1 MPELF
6 SGLYKHRELIT
17 LLTRQ
22 LPGTHHAI
30 RSYHYWQRL
39 RRRRRWLLCAPCR
52 TQCSDDRCPSTS
64 PHQEGSHHGS
74 SRLIRHAYG
83 EGEKYVPLVLRAQQL
98 WDELAEI
105 SGEAVFERTGVINLG
120 PASSAFLANVAASAR
135 AFQLEVEELDAQA
148 VMQRWPEIRLPDD
161 YRAIFEPASGVL
173 RSELAVET
181 WIRLAREAGCA
192 QLFNCPVSAIHHH
205 ADGITIDTLDGEY
218 HGKKLLV
225 SAGTWVTRLLPD
237 LPIQPVRKVF
247 AWYQADG
254 RYSSKNHFP
263 AFTGELPNGDQY
275 YGFPAEDNELKI
287 GKHNGGQPIST
298 PQERVAFGAVASDGS
313 ESFPFL
319 RNVLPG
325 IGGCLHGASCTY
337 DNTVDEDFI
346 IDTLP
351 GRPDTLLITGL
362 SGHGFKFAPVLG
374 EIASQFAQG
383 EAPSFNLA
391 PFSLARFN
399 A

>member
-1 MPELF
+1 MQYDLIIIG
-6 SGLYKHRELIT
+6 SGSVGAAAGYY
-17 LLTRQ
+17 
-22 LPGTHHAI
+22 A
-30 RSYHYWQRL
+30 
-39 RRRRRWLLCAPCR
+39 RRAGLNVLMTDAHKP
-52 TQCSDDRCPSTS
+52 

-74 SRLIRHAYG
+74 TRLIRHAYG
-83 EGEKYVPLVLRAQQL
+83 EGERYVPLVLRAQQL
-98 WDELAEI
+98 WDEFAQS
-105 SGEAVFERTGVINLG
+105 SGEAVFEKTGVINLG
-120 PASSAFLANVAASAR
+120 PASSDFLNNVAHSAR
-135 AFQLEVEELDAQA
+135 QFELNVEELDAEA
-148 VMQRWPEIRLPDD
+148 VMKRWPEIRIPQD

-192 QLFNCPVSAIHHH
+192 QLFNCPVTAIHHH
-205 ADGITIDTLDGEY
+205 TDGVTIDTADGSY
-218 HGKKLLV
+218 SGKKLLI
-225 SAGTWVTRLLPD
+225 SAGTWVTKLLPE

-247 AWYQADG
+247 AWFQADG
-254 RYSSKNHFP
+254 RYSAKNNFP

-287 GKHNGGQPIST
+287 GKHNGGQLISE
-298 PQERVAFGAVASDGS
+298 PEERKPFGAVASDGS
-313 ESFPFL
+313 ESFNFL

-351 GRPDTLLITGL
+351 GHDNTLLITGL

-374 EIASQFAQG
+374 EIATQFAQG
-383 EAPSFNLA
+383 ETTEFDLT
-391 PFSLARFN
+391 PFSLARFSQ
-399 A
+399 